1 MKLTPLQMQKLA
13 EKVLAAWKA
22 AGIVEFKADEAEVLK
37 AAVAAVQLDY
47 QRESQLD
54 LEVNKMLDQL
64 ERSNPGEF
72 QRFKMFPMLKQKL
85 AKERKIVL

>member
-22 AGIVEFKADEAEVLK
+22 NKVVTLKVDEPEVLR

-47 QRESQLD
+47 QREAALD
-54 LEVNKMLDQL
+54 VEVNKMLDQL

-72 QRFKMFPMLKQKL
+72 QRFKMFPMIKQKL